1 MNVIFFGIKEVEFPI
16 FEKVKEKYKDLKLT
30 AVTEVISKE
39 HIHLVDGMDCVV
51 VRENDVV
58 NREILELLKAKGI
71 NYVFTRT
78 AGFDHMDLAA
88 GHELGIKMARVPSY
102 SPTAIAELAFSYAH
116 QLSRRSLHFGYK
128 AHKKDFTVD
137 DFGFAKELRSST
149 VLIMGTGKIG
159 YESAKM
165 FKSFGAKVLGYDLMP
180 NKALTDVIEY
190 VSLDEGLKQADIVT
204 LHMPYIKGQN
214 DKLVNAELLSKMKD
228 GAILVNTSRSQI
240 QDEKAI
246 LDAVKSGKL
255 AGAAIDVFNNEKAYL
270 FKTFDKIE
278 DPVIAELL
286 DLWPRVIVSPHIGWY
301 TQEAATNM
309 LEISL
314 DNLKEYLET
323 GDCKNK
329 L

>member
-1 MNVIFFGIKEVEFPI
+1 
-16 FEKVKEKYKDLKLT
+16 
-30 AVTEVISKE
+30 
-39 HIHLVDGMDCVV
+39 
-51 VRENDVV
+51 
-58 NREILELLKAKGI
+58 
-71 NYVFTRT
+71 
-78 AGFDHMDLAA
+78 
-88 GHELGIKMARVPSY
+88 MARVPSY

-228 GAILVNTSRSQI
+228 GAILVNTSRGQI

-255 AGAAIDVFNNEKAYL
+255 AGACYWCFQQRKSIL
-270 FKTFDKIE
+270 I
-278 DPVIAELL
+278 
-286 DLWPRVIVSPHIGWY
+286 
-301 TQEAATNM
+301 
-309 LEISL
+309 
-314 DNLKEYLET
+314 
-323 GDCKNK
+323 
-329 L
+329 